1 MRVICWGTCDV
12 ARPRNK
18 INMRG
23 LRSQGV
29 ELVEC
34 HEDAWQGAS
43 DKSRI
48 SGVGAWF
55 RVAAL
60 VGKVIA
66 VAWLSARD
74 KQDKEVEWRNHAI
87 ELTWLD
93 PERKLRARGKHD
105 SRPLRPSIMDFL
117 ANYRDLQVVD
127 RRSGL
132 RSGEST

>member
-1 MRVICWGTCDV
+1 MRVIYWVSYDV

-34 HEDAWQGAS
+34 HEDAWQAGAFDNS
-43 DKSRI
+43 PI
-48 SGVGAWF
+48 SGDGAWF

-60 VGKVIA
+60 VGKVIT

-74 KQDKEVEWRNHAI
+74 KQD
-87 ELTWLD
+87 
-93 PERKLRARGKHD
+93 
-105 SRPLRPSIMDFL
+105 
-117 ANYRDLQVVD
+117 
-127 RRSGL
+127 
-132 RSGEST
+132 